1 MKSKL
6 IPQKLLLFVS
16 LLVFT
21 NAKAQISIKK
31 DSVAVQNFNSIGNT
45 ATASLPANWKMS
57 AAGNGTAATWTSGTN
72 IAVTTQAAETGSPT
86 NGGAYNWGSDA
97 GNDRAVGFMTS
108 ASYST
113 SNSIMAFYRNTTG
126 TIVTSITVTFQ
137 IERYRTNT
145 GLFDLNF
152 FSSTDGTA
160 WTARTGGDIINSAFP
175 AAASS
180 YNFVTPKAFYKS
192 VTITGLSIAN
202 NGDFYLKWVFNT
214 NNTNSQGL
222 GLDNVGVYA
231 GAATPVISA
240 TLRDQLTNDL
250 NSNGQPNA
258 GDQLTY
264 TTTIRNSGSGNA
276 NTVNLTEPAPITTT
290 LNGAVRTSALARDDS
305 YSTPMNTVL
314 NATAVLANDFG
325 LPSLSVAS
333 FGATN
338 NATLVTAN
346 GTNSSSTDN
355 GGTVVMNTN
364 GTFTYTPAAGFTGI
378 DKFSYV
384 AATATLPNNDAV
396 VTITVGTAPASVND
410 VYSAIGNISITH
422 TNATGVLL
430 NDGAAN
436 GISVVAVNGNA
447 ANVGAATTTTQGG
460 NITVNTDGSFT
471 YNPPAGY
478 EGADQFTYT
487 IDNGFAAP
495 STATVTLNVSG
506 MIWFINNTA
515 GAGGD
520 GRLSSPF
527 NTVAAFQTVNTGVG
541 NNPAANDY
549 IFVYESAADYAG
561 SFTLLNGQKLIGQD
575 ASATLGAITGYSLP
589 AGSAALPVTNSANG
603 IIVNLTTTVAS
614 TTVITLNTVS
624 GSNLLRGFTIGNKT
638 LAGIVGTSFGS
649 LTASDITITGT
660 GQALGLT
667 NGAVTATFAS
677 VSSSSSVN
685 AVVLNN
691 TTGTLTI
698 NAGNISG
705 ATGTTFSIVGGTIS
719 VTYSGSMSQ
728 ANNAALVSISG
739 GHATGT
745 ITFQT
750 GTLSATNGTGLQFDN
765 ADGIYNFNGTNTM
778 NGGDAGIDIIV
789 GSTGTFTF
797 SSNSSITNP
806 SGTAFLISASNCN
819 GTYSGSISDNTGF
832 LIDIVSHSAGTFT
845 FQTGTLTSSG
855 QGIRVINC
863 VAGTMNFTNATK
875 TLTTTTNTA
884 VTLNNNG
891 TSIINFTGG
900 GLAITTTS
908 GNGFD
913 VSGGAGGVTVTGTGN
928 IISSTTGIGCTI
940 VNTTIGAGG
949 ITFQSISANGAA
961 NGILLSNTGS
971 TGTFTVT
978 GVGTTAGSGGTIQNS
993 TDDAIRLTSVNTVTL
1008 NLININNSGNA
1019 AGEYGI
1025 DMNTSVSVVLNRIS
1039 ISGSTDH
1046 GISATGGSNLQLLN
1060 STILNAGNAANEHA
1074 MNLTNFGGTLTIDN
1088 SVLDAAADDLL
1099 RITNNSVNLTVTIQ
1113 NNSIFRNTGNTIV
1126 NGNNAIIISPNGTSG
1141 IATTITNCTFTNIK
1155 GVSAQQGAAALGSN
1169 GTSSLS
1175 FTNNT
1180 VSASVANK
1188 GGAVNYSGNN
1198 SIIATFT
1205 VTGNSWNNCTG
1216 PGLVVSNA
1224 IGNSTLTA
1232 TISNNTIQNA
1242 ANSYG
1247 VGVFAEDAATN
1258 STTVS
1263 NNTITNVGSDGIQ
1276 VANFGNNDG
1285 AATIATL
1292 NCRMTG
1298 NIINTHNTSTTGFA
1312 FIAGISV
1319 FGFEDNIFIDL
1330 RNNSVTGTPSP
1341 AGAFFDYYL
1350 QRDAGS
1356 FRVQGAG
1363 TAQVTSANILA
1374 PGVLNNTGDSTPPG
1388 QSTPSAAVVGTI
1400 IFSNGVICPAP

>member
-1 MKSKL
+1 MRNIFTRKAL
-6 IPQKLLLFVS
+6 ILVLLFS
-16 LLVFT
+16 AWK
-21 NAKAQISIKK
+21 NSSGQIAIKK
-31 DSVAVQNFNSIGNT
+31 DSLAIQTFNTIGNT
-45 ATASLPANWKMS
+45 ATAPLPANWKMS
-57 AAGNGTAATWTSGTN
+57 AAGNGLAATWAAGTN
-72 IAVTTQAAETGSPT
+72 ITATTQAAETGTPI
-86 NGGAYNWGSDA
+86 NGGAYNWGTDA
-97 GNDRAVGFMTS
+97 GNDRAIGFMTT
-108 ASYST
+108 AGYST
-113 SNSIMAFYRNTTG
+113 SNSVMAWYRNTTG
-126 TIVTSITVTFQ
+126 ATVTAITISFQ
-137 IERYRTNT
+137 IERYRTNA
-145 GLFDLNF
+145 GLFDLTF

-160 WTARTGGDIINSAFP
+160 WTARTGGDVINSAFP
-175 AAASS
+175 AGASS
-180 YNFVTPKAFYKS
+180 YSFTNPKSFYKS
-192 VTITGLSIAN
+192 VTITGVSIAN

-231 GAATPVISA
+231 GTATPVMSA
-240 TLRDQLTNDL
+240 TLKDQLTNDQ

-276 NTVNLTEPAPITTT
+276 TSVNLTEPAPTTTT

-305 YSTPMNTVL
+305 YSTSFNTVL

-325 LPSLSVAS
+325 LPSLSVIS

-338 NATLVTAN
+338 NATSVTAN
-346 GTNSSSTDN
+346 GTNSSLTDN

-384 AATATLPNNDAV
+384 AATATLPNNDAI
-396 VTITVGTAPASVND
+396 VTITVGTAPVSVND
-410 VYSAIGNISITH
+410 TYSALGNISITH
-422 TNATGVLL
+422 TNTTGVLA
-430 NDGAAN
+430 NEGAAN
-436 GISVVAVNGNA
+436 GISVVAINGSA
-447 ANVGAATTTTQGG
+447 ANVGVATTTTQGG
-460 NITVNTDGSFT
+460 NITVNADGSFI

-549 IFVYESAADYAG
+549 IFVHESATDYTG

-575 ASATLGAITGYSLP
+575 ATATLGTITGYTLP
-589 AGSAALPVTNSANG
+589 TGSAALPVTNSVNG
-603 IIVNLTTTVAS
+603 TIVNLTTTVAS
-614 TTVITLNTVS
+614 TTAITLNTVS

-638 LAGIVGTSFGS
+638 LAGIAGTSFGS
-649 LTASDITITGT
+649 LTASDITIAGT

-698 NAGNISG
+698 NAGTISG
-705 ATGTTFSIVGGTIS
+705 ATGTAFSVVGGTIS
-719 VTYSGSMSQ
+719 ITYSGSMSQ
-728 ANNAALVSISG
+728 ANNAALLSVSG
-739 GHATGT
+739 GHATGA

-765 ADGIYNFNGTNTM
+765 ADGTYNFNGTTTL
-778 NGGDAGIDIIV
+778 NGGDAGIDIIT

-797 SSNSSITNP
+797 ASTTTITNP
-806 SGTAFLISASNCN
+806 SGTAFLLSASNCN
-819 GTYSGSISDNTGF
+819 GTYNGSITDNTGF
-832 LIDIVSHSAGTFT
+832 AVDINNYNAGTFT
-845 FQTGTLTSSG
+845 FQIGSITSTG
-855 QGIRVINC
+855 QGIRVSNNAGGTINFDN
-863 VAGTMNFTNATK
+863 TTK
-875 TLTTTTNTA
+875 SLTTTTNTA

-891 TSIINFTGG
+891 TSTIRFRNG
-900 GLAITTTS
+900 GLVINTTS

-913 VSGGAGGVTVTGTGN
+913 VSGGAGGVNVTGTGN
-928 IISSTTGIGCTI
+928 TITTTTGIGCTI
-940 VNTTIGAGG
+940 VNTTIGVNN
-949 ITFQSISANGAA
+949 IVFQSISSNGAA

-978 GVGTTAGSGGTIQNS
+978 GTGATAGSGGTIQNS
-993 TDDAIRLTSVNTVTL
+993 TDDAVRLTTTTAVRL
-1008 NLININNSGNA
+1008 QLMNINNSGNA
-1019 AGEYGI
+1019 AGEYAV
-1025 DMNTSVSVVLNRIS
+1025 DVTTSNNLILDRVSIN
-1039 ISGSTDH
+1039 GSTDH
-1046 GISATGGSNLQLLN
+1046 GINTSGGNGLQLLGC
-1060 STILNAGNAANEHA
+1060 SLLNTGNAANEHA
-1074 MNLTNFGGTLTIDN
+1074 VNIANLAGTLLIDN
-1088 SVLDAAADDLL
+1088 STFDAAADDLL
-1099 RITNNSVNLTVTIQ
+1099 RLINSNTNLTITIQ
-1113 NNSIFRNTGNTIV
+1113 NNCIFRNTGNSIV
-1126 NGNNAIIISPNGTSG
+1126 NGNNAIIIFPNGTSA
-1141 IATTITNCTFTNIK
+1141 IATTITNCTFTNVK
-1155 GVSAQQGAAALGSN
+1155 GVSALQGAGAIGSN

-1180 VSASVANK
+1180 ITASVANK

-1198 SIIATFT
+1198 STVATFT
-1205 VTGNSWNNCTG
+1205 VTGNSWNNCAG
-1216 PGLVVSNA
+1216 SGLIVSNA

-1232 TISNNTIQNA
+1232 TINNNTIQNA

-1247 VGVFAEDAATN
+1247 IGVFVEDAATN

-1285 AATIATL
+1285 AATVATL

-1319 FGFEDNIFIDL
+1319 FGFEDNVFIDL

-1350 QRDAGS
+1350 QRDAGT

-1363 TAQVTSANILA
+1363 TAQVNSGNILV

-1388 QSTPSAAVVGTI
+1388 QTTPTAAVVGTI